1 MSRVKMLIE
10 KVKSQAKQELE
21 FCNEVDT
28 PYVCALIQKPE
39 GKEQV
44 LNLIVEYV
52 GNNGMT
58 IGEAINYIERD
69 QNPNLEN

>member
-1 MSRVKMLIE
+1 MSRVKALIE
-10 KVKSQAKQELE
+10 KVKKQAEAELE

-39 GKEQV
+39 GKTQV

-58 IGEAINYIERD
+58 IGDAINYIERD

>member
-1 MSRVKMLIE
+1 MS
-10 KVKSQAKQELE
+10 KVKALILEVKNQAKKELE

-28 PYVCALIQKPE
+28 PYVCALIKTPE

-44 LNLIVEYV
+44 LNLIVEYT